1 MMASVSGV
9 MRRAASLR
17 SMVPVSTSTSQ
28 ATGSQPAASMAWKEA
43 TKVRDGTRIC
53 GLRAASRGAMASTAR
68 VRAAVPV
75 LVVTTCS
82 GATPR

>member
-1 MMASVSGV
+1 MA
-9 MRRAASLR
+9 AASPR
-17 SMVPVSTSTSQ
+17 SMVPVPASTSQ
-28 ATGSQPAASMAWKEA
+28 ATGSQPAATMAWKEA

-75 LVVTTCS
+75 LVVTTCP

>member
-17 SMVPVSTSTSQ
+17 SMVPVSASTSQ
-28 ATGSQPAASMAWKEA
+28 ATGSMAWKEA
-43 TKVRDGTRIC
+43 TKVMDGTRIC